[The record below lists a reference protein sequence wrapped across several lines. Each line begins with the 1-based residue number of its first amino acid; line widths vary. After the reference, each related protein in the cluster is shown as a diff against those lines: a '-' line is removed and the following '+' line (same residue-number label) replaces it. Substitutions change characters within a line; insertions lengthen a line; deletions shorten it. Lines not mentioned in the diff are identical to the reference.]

1 MHCAGTMNSIADN
14 FPQENAGG
22 ALKGVGTDEQ
32 WDAAFA
38 ALRRELSG
46 RVTARSG
53 EYPPG
58 LREGLARFARG
69 ECSPAEI
76 EELCR
81 AVSSSPEELAALAA
95 MLNAEDGE

>member
-1 MHCAGTMNSIADN
+1 M
-14 FPQENAGG
+14 
-22 ALKGVGTDEQ
+22 
-32 WDAAFA
+32 
-38 ALRRELSG
+38 
-46 RVTARSG
+46 
-53 EYPPG
+53 
-58 LREGLARFARG
+58 REGLARFARG